1 MDFNSNLVIAQR
13 KGKQSKR
20 PLQMGKEIKRIISDL
35 FQKSKVKDYVLFD
48 RNILITHVDVNSDSS
63 VATVYF
69 YDFLSIGVETA
80 EKQKELITAMKRC
93 VPFFR
98 KILSKELNIKVI
110 PQLFFKIE
118 TQFDR
123 IEEVEQWFKD
133 I

>member
-1 MDFNSNLVIAQR
+1 MDFNSDLIITQR

-20 PLQMGKEIKRIISDL
+20 PLQMGKEIKRIISEL
-35 FQKSKVKDYVLFD
+35 FQKSQIKDHILFD

-69 YDFLSIGVETA
+69 YDFLSIGIENK
-80 EKQKELITAMKRC
+80 EKQQELLIAMKRC

-98 KILSKELNIKVI
+98 KIISKELKIKVI

-118 TQFDR
+118 NQFDR
-123 IEEVEQWFKD
+123 IEEVENWFKD
-133 I
+133 L

>member
-20 PLQMGKEIKRIISDL
+20 PLQMGKEIKRIISEL

>member
-1 MDFNSNLVIAQR
+1 MPY
-13 KGKQSKR
+13 K
-20 PLQMGKEIKRIISDL
+20 
-35 FQKSKVKDYVLFD
+35 VLFFLTIKKWLQT
-48 RNILITHVDVNSDSS
+48 NLFHYYIEATHLTN
-63 VATVYF
+63 
-69 YDFLSIGVETA
+69 
-80 EKQKELITAMKRC
+80 KQKELITAMKRC

>member
-20 PLQMGKEIKRIISDL
+20 PLQMGKEIKRIISEL

-110 PQLFFKIE
+110 PQLFFKVE

>member
-1 MDFNSNLVIAQR
+1 MDSDLVIAQR

-20 PLQMGKEIKRIISDL
+20 PLQMGKEIKRIISEL

-69 YDFLSIGVETA
+69 YDFLSMGIDNN
-80 EKQKELITAMKRC
+80 EKQKELLSAMKRC

>member
-1 MDFNSNLVIAQR
+1 MDFNSDLVIAQR

-20 PLQMGKEIKRIISDL
+20 PLQMGKEIKRIISEL

-69 YDFLSIGVETA
+69 YDFLSMGIDNN
-80 EKQKELITAMKRC
+80 EKQKELLSAMKRC